1 LQRKLA
7 AISALTAFRENR
19 DFARFAQNYA
29 VQVSEF
35 VRKTLPRK
43 AQQILMAKSR
53 RSVIE
58 SGRMKR
64 TLSAVA
70 AAVLVSMMALMFIG
84 GLLKKAAR
92 VVDSLRN
99 GSG

>member
-1 LQRKLA
+1 
-7 AISALTAFRENR
+7 
-19 DFARFAQNYA
+19 
-29 VQVSEF
+29 
-35 VRKTLPRK
+35 
-43 AQQILMAKSR
+43 M
-53 RSVIE
+53 IE

-70 AAVLVSMMALMFIG
+70 AAVLVSIMALMFIG

-92 VVDSLRN
+92 VVDGLRN